1 MKKLLFCLFLCLL
14 VGIFPVF
21 SSTIAFP
28 HQMVENTLFLLGT
41 YEERPISWT
50 LLGNYAED
58 APLAVCQYVFPEQ
71 PFSANGTTDYAE
83 SDLRAYLDGTFYET
97 VFSPHEKKL
106 ITEIGTADS
115 GLTDWLK
122 PYPIPKNQ
130 GFHLFPLSAM
140 EAREKLE
147 KYNSL
152 SGISFEDGTTAGYW
166 LRSAHQSIA
175 NACGIVR
182 SDNTVSSDIVSDS
195 HGVRPAFRMDFSSI
209 VFVRKALDEDY
220 GEVGLVTKSDFNRSG
235 EYKLSL
241 LKDSLSFTIREAAY
255 DPKGKLSLSYD
266 NASVE
271 DNTYVSAVIVAPT
284 GEVRAYGR
292 MGKLKHASGKLV
304 SKCDFDFSH
313 GDYSVQFF
321 LEQPNEK
328 AQDFVSRPTA
338 FALSVQSITTPM
350 PLWFWFIPGVAAIIF
365 VIALWKQKK
374 NSKQGSL

>member
-21 SSTIAFP
+21 ASTIAFP
-28 HQMVENTLFLLGT
+28 HQMVENTLFFLGT
-41 YEERPISWT
+41 YEERQLSWT

-71 PFSANGTTDYAE
+71 AFSANGTTDYAE

-97 VFSPHEKKL
+97 VFSPHEKTL
-106 ITEIGTADS
+106 ITEVGTTDF

-122 PYPIPKNQ
+122 PYPIPSNQ
-130 GFHLFPLSAM
+130 GFYLFPLSAM
-140 EAREKLE
+140 EARKKLE

-182 SDNTVSSDIVSDS
+182 SDNTVSSDIVTDS
-195 HGVRPAFRMDFSSI
+195 HGVRPAFRLDFSSI
-209 VFVRKALDEDY
+209 IFVRKALDEDY

-235 EYKLSL
+235 EYKFSL
-241 LKDSLSFTIREAAY
+241 LKDSLSFIVQDAAY
-255 DPKGKLSLSYD
+255 DPKGKLSVSYK

-271 DNTYVSAVIVAPT
+271 DNTYVSAIILAPT
-284 GEVRAYGR
+284 GEIRAYGR
-292 MGKLKHASGKLV
+292 MGKLKKSAGTIV
-304 SKCDFDFSH
+304 SKCDFDLME

-321 LEQPNEK
+321 LEQPDKNS
-328 AQDFVSRPTA
+328 QDFVSRPTA
-338 FALSVQSITTPM
+338 FGITVKSITTPI
-350 PLWFWFIPGVAAIIF
+350 PLWFWFIPGLAVLIIVVA
-365 VIALWKQKK
+365 VVLKK
-374 NSKQGSL
+374 KKSK